1 MSVYLDYA
9 ATSPLRDEV
18 LSVFTEHLKV
28 IGKPSSVHSS
38 GQAVRRLLEEARE
51 IIAAAVGAHRSEIIF
66 TSGGTESNNLA
77 IKGLFW
83 QRKNESVDRNIVIST
98 GTEHHAVIDPIEW
111 LVKHEGAEAKWL
123 EVSHDG
129 EINISSLQDYVDKNH
144 ERISFISIMW
154 ANNEIG
160 VINDIAAITKIA
172 ARYQIPVHSDAVA
185 AFGHTE
191 VNFANSGLATL
202 SISAH
207 KVGGPVGIG
216 ALVVARSAK
225 LEAIAHGGGQERGI
239 RSGTLNA
246 AGAQA
251 FALAAKLAAQEH
263 SAEEIRLS
271 ALRNDL
277 VDRVLLIDPTAKL
290 TGASLPRLANNA
302 HFVFRGCSGD
312 SLLFL
317 LDQAGVCVSVGSAC
331 QAGINSASHVLLAMG
346 RDEIDAW
353 GCLRMTLGHE
363 STQADVD
370 AFIAALPAAI
380 AGARKAGLAN

>member
-1 MSVYLDYA
+1 M
-9 ATSPLRDEV
+9 
-18 LSVFTEHLKV
+18 
-28 IGKPSSVHSS
+28 
-38 GQAVRRLLEEARE
+38 
-51 IIAAAVGAHRSEIIF
+51 
-66 TSGGTESNNLA
+66 
-77 IKGLFW
+77 
-83 QRKNESVDRNIVIST
+83 
-98 GTEHHAVIDPIEW
+98 
-111 LVKHEGAEAKWL
+111 
-123 EVSHDG
+123 
-129 EINISSLQDYVDKNH
+129 
-144 ERISFISIMW
+144 
-154 ANNEIG
+154 
-160 VINDIAAITKIA
+160 
-172 ARYQIPVHSDAVA
+172 
-185 AFGHTE
+185 
-191 VNFANSGLATL
+191 ATL

-271 ALRNDL
+271 ALSNDL
-277 VDRVLLIDPTAKL
+277 VDRVLLIDPTDKL

>member
-28 IGKPSSVHSS
+28 IGNPSSVHSS
-38 GQAVRRLLEEARE
+38 GQAVRRSLEEARE
-51 IIAAAVGAHRSEIIF
+51 VIAAAVGAHRSEIIF

-83 QRKNESVDRNIVIST
+83 QRKKESVDRNIVISA

-123 EVSHDG
+123 EVSAEG
-129 EINISSLQDYVDKNH
+129 EINIAALEDFVEQNH
-144 ERISFISIMW
+144 DRISFISVMW

-172 ARYQIPVHSDAVA
+172 SRYQIPVHSDAVA
-185 AFGHTE
+185 AFGHTQ

-251 FALAAKLAAQEH
+251 FALAAKLAAAEIA
-263 SAEEIRLS
+263 AEEARLG
-271 ALRNDL
+271 ALRDDL
-277 VDRVLLIDPTAKL
+277 VARVLQIDPSAKL
-290 TGASLPRLANNA
+290 TGAGLPRLANNA

-353 GCLRMTLGHE
+353 GCLRMTFGHE

-380 AGARKAGLAN
+380 DGARKAGLAN

>member
-18 LSVFTEHLKV
+18 LSVFTDHLKV
-28 IGKPSSVHSS
+28 IGNPSSVHSS
-38 GQAVRRLLEEARE
+38 GQAVRRSLEDARE
-51 IIAAAVGAHRSEIIF
+51 VIAAAVGAHRSEIIF

-77 IKGLFW
+77 IKGLYW
-83 QRKNESVDRNIVIST
+83 QRQKDSQGRNIVISA

-129 EINISSLQDYVDKNH
+129 EINLSALEEFVRLNH
-144 ERISFISIMW
+144 ERISLISLMW

-160 VINDIAAITKIA
+160 VINDIAAIAEIA
-172 ARYQIPVHSDAVA
+172 ARYQIPLHSDAVA
-185 AFGHTE
+185 AFGHTQ
-191 VNFANSGLATL
+191 VNFAQSGLATM

-216 ALVVARSAK
+216 ALVVARAAK

-251 FALAAKLAAQEH
+251 FALAAKLAA
-263 SAEEIRLS
+263 EELDSELTRIAS
-271 ALRNDL
+271 LRDDL
-277 VDRVLLIDPTAKL
+277 ISRVLEIDPTAKL
-290 TGASLPRLANNA
+290 TGATLPRLANNA

>member
-18 LSVFTEHLKV
+18 LSVFTDHLKV
-28 IGKPSSVHSS
+28 IGNPSSVHSS
-38 GQAVRRLLEEARE
+38 GQAVRRSLEDARE
-51 IIAAAVGAHRSEIIF
+51 VIAAAVGAHRSEIIF

-77 IKGLFW
+77 IKGLYW
-83 QRKNESVDRNIVIST
+83 QRQKDSQGRNIVISA

-129 EINISSLQDYVDKNH
+129 EINLSVLEEFVRLNH
-144 ERISFISIMW
+144 ERISLISLMW

-160 VINDIAAITKIA
+160 VINDIAAIAEIA
-172 ARYQIPVHSDAVA
+172 ARYQIPLHSDAVA
-185 AFGHTE
+185 AFGHTQ
-191 VNFANSGLATL
+191 VNFAQSGLATM

-216 ALVVARSAK
+216 ALVVARAAK

-251 FALAAKLAAQEH
+251 FALAAKLAA
-263 SAEEIRLS
+263 EELDSELTRIAS
-271 ALRNDL
+271 LRDDL
-277 VDRVLLIDPTAKL
+277 ISRVLEIDPTAKL
-290 TGASLPRLANNA
+290 TGATLPRLANNA

>member
-28 IGKPSSVHSS
+28 IGNPSSVHSS

-51 IIAAAVGAHRSEIIF
+51 TIAASIGAHRSEIIF

-77 IKGLFW
+77 IKGLYW
-83 QRKNESVDRNIVIST
+83 QRQKESAARNIVIST

-123 EVSHDG
+123 EVSTDG
-129 EINISSLQDYVDKNH
+129 EINIAALEEFVDQNH
-144 ERISFISIMW
+144 DRISFISVMW

-160 VINDIAAITKIA
+160 VINDIEAITEIA
-172 ARYQIPVHSDAVA
+172 ARHGIPVHSDAVA

-191 VNFANSGLATL
+191 VNFAKSGLATL

-216 ALVVARSAK
+216 ALIVARSAK

-251 FALAAKLAAQEH
+251 FALAAKLAA
-263 SAEEIRLS
+263 EEISVEQTRLG
-271 ALRNDL
+271 ALRDDL
-277 VDRVLLIDPTAKL
+277 VARVLQIDPSAKL
-290 TGASLPRLANNA
+290 TGANLPRLANNA

-331 QAGINSASHVLLAMG
+331 QAGINAASHVLLAMG

-353 GCLRMTLGHE
+353 GCLRMTFGLE

-380 AGARKAGLAN
+380 AGARKAGLSN

>member
-28 IGKPSSVHSS
+28 IGNPSSVHSS

>member
-1 MSVYLDYA
+1 
-9 ATSPLRDEV
+9 
-18 LSVFTEHLKV
+18 
-28 IGKPSSVHSS
+28 
-38 GQAVRRLLEEARE
+38 
-51 IIAAAVGAHRSEIIF
+51 
-66 TSGGTESNNLA
+66 
-77 IKGLFW
+77 
-83 QRKNESVDRNIVIST
+83 
-98 GTEHHAVIDPIEW
+98 
-111 LVKHEGAEAKWL
+111 
-123 EVSHDG
+123 
-129 EINISSLQDYVDKNH
+129 
-144 ERISFISIMW
+144 MW

-160 VINDIAAITKIA
+160 VINDIEAITEIA
-172 ARYQIPVHSDAVA
+172 ARHGIPVHSDAVA

-191 VNFANSGLATL
+191 VNFAKSGLATL
-202 SISAH
+202 SVSAH

-216 ALVVARSAK
+216 ALIVARSAK

-251 FALAAKLAAQEH
+251 FALAAKLAA
-263 SAEEIRLS
+263 EEILVEQARLG
-271 ALRNDL
+271 ALRDDL
-277 VDRVLLIDPTAKL
+277 VARVLQIDPSAKL
-290 TGASLPRLANNA
+290 TGANLPRLANNA

-331 QAGINSASHVLLAMG
+331 QAGINAASHVLLAMG

-353 GCLRMTLGHE
+353 GCLRMTFGLE

-380 AGARKAGLAN
+380 AGARKAGLSN